1 MDSNSDNRIAVVGL
15 GALFPDAR
23 NVDEFWQNIITKKV
37 SIRQLPEEMLESD
50 VFYRPDL
57 LGSINKQDKT
67 TTNIA
72 AYIEGIDYQT
82 TRKYKIP
89 PSVTEHMDENQHAA
103 LFTADQALQSNS
115 LQSVRND
122 RVGVILG
129 NGMVGTAYG
138 NALVRVQ
145 FQLVEHFI
153 RKHPDF
159 NKLSAKEQEDIIE
172 YVRANALKDS
182 IPITEDSAPGVL
194 PNIQAARV
202 ANVYDFHGPS
212 FTVDAACA
220 SALAAIIKGMQGLK
234 LNEYDAVVCGGADM
248 PLRQLGFIYF
258 SALNA
263 LSPDGSFPFDKR
275 ANGFVMGQGSGTVIL
290 KRLDDAVRNNDTI
303 HAVITGYGEGSDG
316 KGKYIAAPNYEWQ
329 ARTIEKACRMAGYPA
344 DTIELIEAHGTATI
358 VGDVVEVDALKS
370 AFSRLGSTKKQF
382 CGLTSV
388 KSNIGH
394 LKSAAGIAGFIKA
407 VLAIENK
414 TLPPTASF
422 QEINPKLQLEG
433 SPFYVLDEAREW
445 HASKEHPRRA
455 NVSAFGFGGAD
466 YHLALEEFREE
477 EYRRRLSVGFTAQS
491 AASAPQ
497 VSSPQ
502 TVRGA
507 APGAVGAPAGSGLT
521 ISAFS
526 GKSIADLDAEV
537 ASFIEKVQARP
548 DITFSEHARLHNH
561 GVGAEKKVRLA
572 IIASSLEELRSKQS
586 TFLQNREKLDGELLK
601 AKQIYFKESPPV
613 TPSAV
618 AVMFPGQAS
627 QYLQMFRS
635 VYQELDGVR
644 SWYDRADSY
653 WFSRYGQTVTS
664 LLYPTDSPEEEAFR
678 RLTQTQNVHP
688 SIFITS
694 FALYDLLAKLGLE
707 AGFMIGHSLGEIT
720 ALAASGK
727 VQFPDAL
734 QLVGERGYAFHDARL
749 PDTGKMISIMGT
761 LDQATEL
768 VRESGL
774 DIVIANINGLQQ
786 IIAAGASDE
795 IEQFARFLDGK
806 KVQSKIL
813 PVSHAFHSPL
823 IKPVAEE
830 FYKKI
835 KRTPFHKSPVKVIMN
850 HTGQYYPNSPRT
862 LERIPEL
869 LRDQILNPVN
879 FVRSVQKLYEDGV
892 RLFVEIGPGSILS
905 NVVREILADR
915 KISVATSNQ
924 KKTDDLQ
931 SLLALW
937 ANLFA
942 EGVSLEQLP
951 LRRAAALKEQPA
963 VLRGEELEEP
973 KPVQPAA
980 ESGRPEPVLDRER
993 QTVVYSGL
1001 SIGLPGSYK
1010 ETFRD
1015 DNFQQVFAGHNFIER
1030 LTDDER
1036 QKLVDLQVTKL
1047 VKDER
1052 GPSFKLLSSLE
1063 EVIQLAGKIGKLDM
1077 IADFRL
1083 DEKDVE
1089 NMTSCIAMGVAAG
1102 YEALKDAQIPLVRE
1116 YVKTSTGTML
1126 PTKLALPRE
1135 MQEETGVIFANGFPM
1150 IDPVIREVSR
1160 YLSYHLGSK
1169 TRRDMMEFYQNLI
1182 GRVKDHETRK
1192 LLTDWYTLYYG
1203 RLSDMNGEEE
1213 VYRFNYNFMYQISA
1227 QANNRLASLIN
1238 AKGPNFQMNAAC
1250 SSTSNAITIAEDF
1263 IRSGRVKRMI
1273 VVGADDPTS
1282 STNFPVLGAGFLCTG
1297 AATNE
1302 GDLYRAAVPFDRR
1315 RNGMIISAGA
1325 VGVVLET
1332 KEEVE
1337 KRGVVEVAQLLGT
1350 HSFNTAKHPSQID
1363 CDQFGHELK
1372 RFIDRMEREHGV
1384 DRTRLAKQTIYLSH
1398 ETYTPPRGGC
1408 SQTEAEALREAFG
1421 DTSREII
1428 IGNTKGMTG
1437 HTMGAAME
1445 DAVAAKSLQYGKV
1458 PPVVNLTERDPMF
1471 TSLNLSGVGSHDRIY
1486 ALKMSAGFG
1495 SQGHFALLRRSAVGE
1510 KRILDEAKYR
1520 GWLRAISSDEKA
1532 ETEQLGR
1539 LYVVK
1544 DRKTVVRS
1552 DPDAV
1557 PPERVAPKAPE
1568 PKEVPVPARALVG
1581 RKGTSSEE
1589 IINIIAEVTKYPP
1602 EMLEPDMEFDADLGI
1617 STENQQKILRRL
1629 VEKYGI
1635 SPGGKTLSDYETV
1648 GKLVGAV
1655 QREGNGRKN
1664 LKEQPVAAAP
1674 PAAVSQE
1681 RPSTGRAD
1689 KETIKAETL
1698 KVFSEVTKYPED
1710 MLELGMEMEADLG
1723 IDTVKQATILSVL
1736 GEKYRMERDESIQL
1750 SNYPTIG
1757 HIVDLVYER
1766 AGGVMRPPSETPAA
1780 EAMPEPPAA
1789 GEAGTVSAQAPAAA
1803 SPEGEFSK
1811 EEIRAE
1817 TLKVFSEVTKYPEDM
1832 LELGMEMEAD
1842 LGIDTVKQA
1851 TILAKLGEK
1860 YRLERDESIQL
1871 SNYPTIGHIVDLVCE
1886 RAGKGMEPPSEP
1898 VAMRP
1903 ELQSGSEGEEAF
1915 QTGPADLDRSAMRG
1929 AQPAPSR
1936 SGTPAVTGQTVEREA
1951 EPRAAAP
1958 APGAPAPV
1966 GGFDREEIR
1975 TETIKIFSEVTKYP
1989 EEMLELG
1996 MEMEA
2001 DLGIDTV
2008 KQATILAK
2016 LGERYHM
2023 ERDETIQLSN
2033 YPTIG
2038 HIVDL
2043 VYERAGQATVPPP
2056 AAPRAESPPAATAG
2070 PDVGELPPL
2079 EDSHLTRQIVVQIE
2093 EPLGAKEFDLSG
2105 KSVWLM
2111 GDDEAV
2117 MKKLTSALKA
2127 TSASVESFLYPQT
2140 TSDAEVRKAIA
2151 DFADPRTVDV
2161 IVDSTHIGNSL
2172 DFSRLPED
2180 EANRLLYRNSTAR
2193 FIVYKHLAKD
2203 LPQPVRILCLTSID
2217 GNMGCNPSELS
2228 VPDPS
2233 YGSLI
2238 GFYKG
2243 LRKELPE
2250 SQVKIIDF
2258 SPRAVAEEF
2267 ATCAEHLIAEIESGG
2282 TGVEITYPAGRR
2294 MVLKVQE
2301 REPRAERRLTFT
2313 EKDTFLITGGGT
2325 GISSRAM
2332 LELARRYPVGFIVV
2346 DLTPIPENIASLA
2359 RLDDAG
2365 LQKLRTEIR
2374 EELKK
2379 EHQKI
2384 TPVMVNRKFDAITK
2398 AIEIHRNLEQVRSLG
2413 RRVEYIASDVRD
2425 SKRLGEGLERARRS
2439 VGPVTAI
2446 LHAAGMDRSHLIDQK
2461 SAEEFQMVF
2470 SVKAAGASNLM
2481 RLCKDDP
2488 LRLVVSFSS
2497 ISARFGNAAQLDY
2510 CAANSFL
2517 NYWGGTMR
2525 QGRKDLHA
2533 ISLMWSGWKDV
2544 GIAWRNDFVRERSEE
2559 MGLNFIEVHEGIAAL
2574 LREIEQ
2580 KTDDLQVVL
2589 HRGLGGFLEKGM
2601 AVTEIDGLP
2610 LIDRITRSDTD
2621 EVRAYRMFSVGRD
2634 ALIDQHRLGKV
2645 PILPAV
2651 AYSELAAEYFAL
2663 RTGQKGQYLVRNLT
2677 FENAFKLF
2685 REKPRELF
2693 IEGKPGDGE
2702 DVWEI
2707 QVKSD
2712 FRLPKSGQ
2720 VQTVLHS
2727 RSVVSSELPDYSD
2740 MDPTTWETPDAQE
2753 LISLSA
2759 EESLLLIQDKGPEQ
2773 RIILGPLY
2781 NDVVRD
2787 PASKE
2792 PVLIYP
2798 TSTVYPTYFPREQLT
2813 NEKYPLEAS
2822 LINPCFLDSIYQACA
2837 AHLLVNKKRVYL
2849 PWEVK
2854 ELGIVKPPRKPG
2866 LYKSY
2871 TKVVED
2877 SDELVAFHVVMVDG
2891 EGAVRYFARN
2901 AYFRKINL

>member
-1 MDSNSDNRIAVVGL
+1 MDSNGDNRVAVVGL
-15 GALFPDAR
+15 GALFPDAM
-23 NVDEFWQNIITKKV
+23 NVEQFWQNIVQKKV
-37 SIRQLPEEMLESD
+37 SIRELPEELLESE
-50 VFYRPDL
+50 VFYRPEL

-72 AYIEGIDYQT
+72 AYIEGLEYQT
-82 TRKYKIP
+82 TRKYRIP

-103 LFTADQALQSNS
+103 LYTADQALESHS
-115 LQSVRND
+115 LENVGKD
-122 RVGVILG
+122 RIGVILG

-145 FQLVEHFI
+145 FQLIEHFL
-153 RKHPDF
+153 KEHPDF
-159 NKLSAKEQEDIIE
+159 TKLPSKEQEDIIE

-220 SALAAIIKGMQGLK
+220 SALAAIIKGMQGLR
-234 LNEYDAVVCGGADM
+234 LNEVDAVLCGGADM

-263 LSPDGSFPFDKR
+263 LSARGSFPFDKR
-275 ANGFVMGQGSGTVIL
+275 ADGFVMGQGSGTVIL
-290 KRLDDAVRNNDTI
+290 KRLSDAVAQGDKI

-329 ARTIEKACRMAGYPA
+329 ARTIEKACRMSGYPV
-344 DTIELIEAHGTATI
+344 DTIELLEAHGTATI

-370 AFSRLGSTKKQF
+370 AFSRMGSKGKQY

-422 QEINPKLQLEG
+422 QEINPKLQLED

-445 HASKEHPRRA
+445 HGKKEHPRRA

-466 YHLALEEFREE
+466 YHLTLEEFREE
-477 EYRRRLSVGFTAQS
+477 DYRERVRVGYTAE
-491 AASAPQ
+491 ATTAVPRD
-497 VSSPQ
+497 SSPQ
-502 TVRGA
+502 VYA
-507 APGAVGAPAGSGLT
+507 GAPQSSGT
-521 ISAFS
+521 AIATFS
-526 GKSIADLDAEV
+526 GKSVADLDAAVE
-537 ASFIEKVQARP
+537 AFSAKVQERP
-548 DITFSEHARLHNH
+548 EISFAEHVRLHNH
-561 GVGAEKKVRLA
+561 SVGAEKKAKLA
-572 IIASSLEELRSKQS
+572 ILASSLEELQSKQGFFQKS
-586 TFLQNREKLDGELLK
+586 REKLDPELFK

-613 TPSAV
+613 KPSEV

-627 QYLQMFRS
+627 QYLHMFRN
-635 VYQELDGVR
+635 VYEELDGVR
-644 SWYDRADSY
+644 SWYDRADAY
-653 WFSRYGQTVTS
+653 WFSRYGRTVTS
-664 LLYPTDSPEEEAFR
+664 LLYPTDLPEEEAFQ
-678 RLTQTQNVHP
+678 RLTETQNVHP

-727 VQFPDAL
+727 MEFSDAL
-734 QLVGERGYAFHDARL
+734 QLVGERGHAFHDAQL
-749 PDTGKMISIMGT
+749 PDTGKMISVMGS
-761 LDQATEL
+761 LEQAEEL
-768 VRESGL
+768 IRESGL
-774 DIVIANINGLQQ
+774 EVVIANINGLRQ
-786 IIAAGASDE
+786 IIVAGASPE
-795 IEQFARFLDGK
+795 IEKFKKFLDGK
-806 KVQSKIL
+806 KLNNKIL
-813 PVSHAFHSPL
+813 SVSHAFHSPV
-823 IKPVAEE
+823 IKPVAET
-830 FYKKI
+830 FYGKI
-835 KRTPFHKSPVKVIMN
+835 KQTRFRKSTSKVMMN
-850 HTGQYYPNSPRT
+850 HSGDYYPNSPKA

-869 LRDQILNPVN
+869 LREQILNPVN
-879 FVRSVQKLYEDGV
+879 FVRSVQKLYQDGV

-905 NVVREILADR
+905 NVVKEILAD
-915 KISVATSNQ
+915 KEISVATSNH
-924 KKTDDLQ
+924 KKADDLQ
-931 SLLALW
+931 SLLGLW

-942 EGVSLEQLP
+942 EGFGLEQLP
-951 LRRAAALKEQPA
+951 LRRSPLSTEVPVLARAAEAKDAP
-963 VLRGEELEEP
+963 
-973 KPVQPAA
+973 PVQPAA
-980 ESGRPEPVLDRER
+980 DSVRPEPVSAGKRE
-993 QTVVYSGL
+993 TVVYSGL

-1010 ETFRD
+1010 EVFRD

-1030 LTDDER
+1030 VTDDER

-1077 IADFRL
+1077 IADFSV
-1083 DEKDVE
+1083 DEKDAQ

-1116 YVKTSTGTML
+1116 YVRTSTGRML
-1126 PTKLALPRE
+1126 PTKLSLPEE

-1160 YLSYHLGSK
+1160 HLSYHLGSK
-1169 TRRDMMEFYQNLI
+1169 TRREMIEFYQTLI
-1182 GRVKDHETRK
+1182 GRVKDHETSK

-1203 RLSDMNGEEE
+1203 RLSDMKGEEE
-1213 VYRFNYNFMYQISA
+1213 VYQFNYNFMYQISA

-1282 STNFPVLGAGFLCTG
+1282 STNFPVLGAGFLATG

-1302 GDLYRAAVPFDRR
+1302 GDLYTAAVPFDRR

-1337 KRGVVEVAQLLGT
+1337 KRGVMEVVQVLGT

-1363 CDQFGHELK
+1363 CDQFGHELQ
-1372 RFIDRMEREHGV
+1372 RFIGKIEREHGL
-1384 DRTRLAKQTIYLSH
+1384 DREKLAKQLIYLSH

-1421 DTSREII
+1421 ESSSKEII

-1437 HTMGAAME
+1437 HTMGAALE

-1458 PPVVNLTERDPMF
+1458 PPVVNLTDRDPMF
-1471 TSLNLSGVGSHDRIY
+1471 TSLNLAGVGSHDRIY

-1495 SQGHFALLRRSAVGE
+1495 SQGHFALLRRAAVGDR
-1510 KRILDEAKYR
+1510 RITDEAKYR
-1520 GWLRAISSDEKA
+1520 GWLKSISSDENP
-1532 ETEQLGR
+1532 ETEHLGR
-1539 LYVVK
+1539 LYVLK

-1552 DPDAV
+1552 EPGAV
-1557 PPERVAPKAPE
+1557 PVQKPATTPAP
-1568 PKEVPVPARALVG
+1568 PKEEPVPEVVADKSAI
-1581 RKGTSSEE
+1581 SNE
-1589 IINIIAEVTKYPP
+1589 IITLISEVTKYPP
-1602 EMLEPDMEFDADLGI
+1602 EMLEPDMEIDADLGI
-1617 STENQQKILRRL
+1617 SKENQEKILKSL

-1635 SPGGKTLSDYETV
+1635 NPQGKTLSDYETI
-1648 GKLVGAV
+1648 GKLIGAV
-1655 QREGNGRKN
+1655 QRKGNGQRTVSQ
-1664 LKEQPVAAAP
+1664 QPASAQAPAAASLAQ
-1674 PAAVSQE
+1674 PAAGTTV
-1681 RPSTGRAD
+1681 D
-1689 KETIKAETL
+1689 KETITVETLKVFAEVTKYPEDMLELGMEMEADLGIDTVKQATILAKLGEKYRMERDESIQLSNYPTIGHIVDLVYERAGGATAAPGEAAPPEVKPEPVAEAEPAPAQPPAEPPPGGSHSKEEVQAETL

-1723 IDTVKQATILSVL
+1723 IDTVKQATILAKL

-1766 AGGVMRPPSETPAA
+1766 AGKGMQPPSEAVQPA
-1780 EAMPEPPAA
+1780 PA
-1789 GEAGTVSAQAPAAA
+1789 GEAGTESASSSAATPAPQSAGTAVA
-1803 SPEGEFSK
+1803 RESVEISPEPAVTASEPEPGVPTPARGFDK
-1811 EEIRAE
+1811 DEIRAE

-1871 SNYPTIGHIVDLVCE
+1871 SNYPTIGHIVDLIHE
-1886 RAGKGMEPPSEP
+1886 RAGRATTPPTEAPAAEP
-1898 VAMRP
+1898 
-1903 ELQSGSEGEEAF
+1903 
-1915 QTGPADLDRSAMRG
+1915 
-1929 AQPAPSR
+1929 
-1936 SGTPAVTGQTVEREA
+1936 TVEVQAGPEA
-1951 EPRAAAP
+1951 E
-1958 APGAPAPV
+1958 
-1966 GGFDREEIR
+1966 
-1975 TETIKIFSEVTKYP
+1975 
-1989 EEMLELG
+1989 
-1996 MEMEA
+1996 
-2001 DLGIDTV
+2001 
-2008 KQATILAK
+2008 
-2016 LGERYHM
+2016 
-2023 ERDETIQLSN
+2023 
-2033 YPTIG
+2033 
-2038 HIVDL
+2038 
-2043 VYERAGQATVPPP
+2043 
-2056 AAPRAESPPAATAG
+2056 
-2070 PDVGELPPL
+2070 ELPPV
-2079 EDSHLTRQIVVQIE
+2079 EESHLTRQIVVQFE
-2093 EPLGAKEFDLSG
+2093 VPLGEKDFDLTG
-2105 KSVWLM
+2105 KNVWLM
-2111 GDDEAV
+2111 GDDEEFL
-2117 MKKLTSALKA
+2117 KKMVPVFKGKSAN
-2127 TSASVESFLYPQT
+2127 VEVYIYPGT
-2140 TSDAEVRKAIA
+2140 TSEAEIQKEIKE
-2151 DFADPRTVDV
+2151 FAEGKNVDV
-2161 IVDSTHIGNSL
+2161 IVDCTHVGQSVV
-2172 DFSRLPED
+2172 FSQLSGE
-2180 EANRLLYRNSTAR
+2180 EAETLLHRSSTAR
-2193 FIVYKHLAKD
+2193 FVVYKQLAND
-2203 LPQPVRILCLTSID
+2203 QARTARIVCLTSID
-2217 GNMGCNPSELS
+2217 GNMGCDPSALS
-2228 VPDPS
+2228 VPDPT

-2250 SQVKIIDF
+2250 SRVKIIDF
-2258 SPRAVAEEF
+2258 SPRAYAEEF
-2267 ATCAEHLIAEIESGG
+2267 DACAEHLIAEIQSAG
-2282 TGVEITYPAGRR
+2282 TGVEITYGRGRR
-2294 MVLKVQE
+2294 KVLKILE
-2301 REPRAERRLTFT
+2301 REASAKTRLTFT
-2313 EKDTFLITGGGT
+2313 EKDTILITGGGT
-2325 GISSRAM
+2325 GIASRAL
-2332 LELARRYPVGFIVV
+2332 LELARRYPANFIIV
-2346 DLTPIPENIASLA
+2346 DLNPIPEDIQSLA
-2359 RLDDAG
+2359 RLDEAG
-2365 LQKLRTEIR
+2365 LEQLRKNIR
-2374 EELKK
+2374 QELRKDHLK
-2379 EHQKI
+2379 V

-2398 AIEIHRNLEQVRSLG
+2398 AIQIYRNLEQVRGLG
-2413 RRVEYIASDVRD
+2413 REVEYIASDVRD
-2425 SKRLGEGLERARRS
+2425 GKRLGEGLERARRA

-2446 LHAAGMDRSHLIDQK
+2446 IHAAGLDKSHLIDQK
-2461 SAEEFQMVF
+2461 SVEEFQTVF
-2470 SVKAAGASNLM
+2470 SVKAVGAANLM
-2481 RLCKDDP
+2481 ALCKDDP

-2517 NYWGGTMR
+2517 NYWGATMGH
-2525 QGRKDLHA
+2525 GRKDLHA
-2533 ISLMWSGWKDV
+2533 ISIMWSGWKDV

-2574 LREIEQ
+2574 IREIET

-2589 HRGLGGFLEKGM
+2589 HRGLGGFVEKGL
-2601 AVTEIDGLP
+2601 AVTEIGDLP
-2610 LIDRITRSDTD
+2610 LIDRITRNRDD

-2663 RTGQKGQYLVRNLT
+2663 RTGKKGPFLLRNLT

-2685 REKPRELF
+2685 RERPRELF
-2693 IEGKPGDGE
+2693 IEGRPGDGK

-2707 QVKSD
+2707 QIKSD
-2712 FRLPKSGQ
+2712 FRLPKSTL

-2727 RSVVSSELPDYSD
+2727 RSIVSSEIPDHSD
-2740 MDPTTWETPDAQE
+2740 MDPEKWEKPAAED
-2753 LISLSA
+2753 LITLSA
-2759 EESLLLIQDKGPEQ
+2759 EESLMLIEEKGPEQ

-2781 NDVVRD
+2781 NDTVRD

-2798 TSTVYPTYFPREQLT
+2798 TSTIYPTYFPQEQLT
-2813 NEKYPLEAS
+2813 NQKYPLEES
-2822 LINPCFLDSIYQACA
+2822 LVNPCFLDSIYQACA

-2854 ELGIVKPPRKPG
+2854 ELGIVNPPKKPG

-2871 TKVVED
+2871 TRVVED
-2877 SDELVAFHVVMVDG
+2877 SDELVVFHVVMVDG
-2891 EGAVRYFARN
+2891 EGEVCYFARD
-2901 AYFRKINL
+2901 ASFRKINL